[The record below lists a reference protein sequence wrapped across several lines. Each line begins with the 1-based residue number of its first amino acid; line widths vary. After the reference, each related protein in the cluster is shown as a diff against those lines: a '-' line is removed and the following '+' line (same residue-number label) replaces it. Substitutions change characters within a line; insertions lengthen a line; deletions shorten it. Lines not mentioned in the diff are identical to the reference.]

1 MILLSSLQI
10 VLTPESA
17 GVVTESLQTIL
28 ANVSAEDQTADNVA
42 AVSDIFSDL
51 ATLGG
56 EISEEVCF

>member
-1 MILLSSLQI
+1 M
-10 VLTPESA
+10 TPELA

-42 AVSDIFSDL
+42 AVSGIFSDL